1 MCRSTHG
8 LSCGLHTVPEGK
20 DRSGQDPGRNE
31 PEEGNTVKTDTMDKR
46 VSKEDETRKEEGKMK
61 MTFGE
66 AINRLIGME
75 AGIRPGTVG
84 GVKDFAALE
93 MAISELKHLQN
104 LENAGIHTDKKT
116 KAKEVTVSDLTI
128 MAEYVNKYKV
138 EIELTISPD
147 EQRMDVKPWKPVIY
161 SATYGP
167 EEKTGGE
174 EKRDE

>member
-8 LSCGLHTVPEGK
+8 LSCGLHTVLEGK
-20 DRSGQDPGRNE
+20 DRSGQDPERNE
-31 PEEGNTVKTDTMDKR
+31 QEEGNTVKTDTMDKR

-66 AINRLIGME
+66 AISRLIGME
-75 AGIRPGTVG
+75 AVISPGTVG
-84 GVKDFAALE
+84 GVKDFEALE

-147 EQRMDVKPWKPVIY
+147 EQRMDVKPWKPMKYTTIY
-161 SATYGP
+161 
-167 EEKTGGE
+167 GGDE
-174 EKRDE
+174 DDKRDSKQ

>member
-1 MCRSTHG
+1 
-8 LSCGLHTVPEGK
+8 
-20 DRSGQDPGRNE
+20 
-31 PEEGNTVKTDTMDKR
+31 MDKR

-66 AINRLIGME
+66 AISRLIGME

-84 GVKDFAALE
+84 GVKDFKALE

-128 MAEYVNKYKV
+128 MAEYANKYKV

-147 EQRMDVKPWKPVIY
+147 EQRMDVRPWKTMKYTTIY
-161 SATYGP
+161 
-167 EEKTGGE
+167 GE
-174 EKRDE
+174 DEDDKRDSKQ